1 VTTLLEL
8 IPMLALFELS
18 LIITTVLERHV

>member
-1 VTTLLEL
+1 VTTLLGL

-18 LIITTVLERHV
+18 LITTTVLERHV